1 MAAQRSIGPET
12 AENSVRRRPE
22 KPGAPLTRDSAC
34 QLPPECPDIEWPVE
48 PNPPRGVLLD
58 PLRET
63 EVPVE
68 VEPLRLPDSAVET
81 EVGARRAYQGRD
93 WFDDE

>member
-1 MAAQRSIGPET
+1 ML
-12 AENSVRRRPE
+12 V
-22 KPGAPLTRDSAC
+22 
-34 QLPPECPDIEWPVE
+34 
-48 PNPPRGVLLD
+48 D
-58 PLRET
+58 PLREA

-68 VEPLRLPDSAVET
+68 VAPLRLPDSAVET